1 MHSHSVVYSAK
12 LVMIAV
18 EAKKGL
24 DHRKLAGKANPADL
38 GTKVLSSSEN
48 ARRIQGDLNLRVV
61 TAITDKRL
69 RVEV

>member
-1 MHSHSVVYSAK
+1 MYSHSVVYSAK

-24 DHRKLAGKANPADL
+24 DHQKLAGKANPADL
-38 GTKVLSSSEN
+38 GTKVLSGEDT
-48 ARRIQGDLNLRVV
+48 RRGFGDLNLRVV